1 MPQSCNDCGQ
11 EEGYVESER
20 VTNGED
26 NSCRE
31 SNGIQGPILELF
43 FGHLVNIAEATFLYK
58 V

>member
-31 SNGIQGPILELF
+31 SNAIQGSILELCS
-43 FGHLVNIAEATFLYK
+43 GHLVSITEATLLYK